1 MLRRFSINFA
11 IFSMF
16 LDGAVLL
23 ASLAFTAYIRPS
35 MSSLPGV
42 AEITQAIHLPVILL
56 LIFPILWVGILA
68 AFSIYDGRKNIRV
81 VDEFAAL
88 TAGAF
93 IASISMAGIL
103 YFSFRDVS
111 RALFLSAI
119 VVAYLIC
126 LIWRMIARL
135 VFRMRNR
142 FAEPAKKLM
151 LIGKNFF
158 GAHLAEQLTSKTKGG
173 STAQINGIPSTRHD
187 FVGYFD
193 LEKRSLSGGSGWVKK
208 KLAVEELPG
217 IIEDLGVTEVIV
229 ALPHTEQ
236 GELDQI
242 VLLLEKSP
250 IKLWVALDF
259 MDLALHNA
267 IVDDFTGIPMVDLR
281 APAISDYDLII
292 KRIFDLILASIF
304 TILLLPVMVVIG
316 ILILVFDGWPVFF
329 SQERVGENGKLFRMH
344 KFRTMVVN
352 ADRMA
357 SVVAQ
362 KDENGNAIHK
372 TRHDPR
378 VTRPGSFLRRF
389 SLDELPQ
396 FFNVL
401 SGEMSLV
408 GPRPELPR
416 LVNEYQHW
424 QRQRMA
430 VPPGMTGWWQVN
442 GRSERMM
449 HLHVEDDLYYVN
461 HYSIWLD
468 LWIMLKTGWV
478 ILSGRGAY

>member
-1 MLRRFSINFA
+1 
-11 IFSMF
+11 MF

-42 AEITQAIHLPVILL
+42 AEITQAIHLPAILL

-68 AFSIYDGRKNIRV
+68 AFSIYDGRKNIRM

-111 RALFLSAI
+111 RALFLTAI

-126 LIWRMIARL
+126 LIWRMISRL

-142 FAEPAKKLM
+142 FSEPAQKLM
-151 LIGKNFF
+151 LIGKNSF
-158 GAHLAEQLTSKTKGG
+158 GARLAEQLAPKTEGG
-173 STAQINGIPSTRHD
+173 SAAQTNGIPSKRHD
-187 FVGYFD
+187 FVGYLD
-193 LEKRSLSGGSGWVKK
+193 LDKMSVSGGSGRIIGKF
-208 KLAVEELPG
+208 LVENLPRV
-217 IIEDLGVTEVIV
+217 IDDLGVTELII
-229 ALPHTEQ
+229 ALPHAEQ

-242 VLLLEKSP
+242 VLLLEKAP

-267 IVDDFTGIPMVDLR
+267 VVDDFTGIPMVDLR

-292 KRIFDLILASIF
+292 KRIFDLILAGIF
-304 TILLLPVMVVIG
+304 TILLLPLMAVIA
-316 ILILVFDGWPVFF
+316 ILILVIDGWPVFF
-329 SQERVGENGKLFRMH
+329 SQERVGENGKLFRMQ

-352 ADRMA
+352 AERMA
-357 SVVAQ
+357 STVSA
-362 KDENGNAIHK
+362 KDEYGNPIHK
-372 TRHDPR
+372 SRNDPR
-378 VTRPGSFLRRF
+378 VTRLGSFLRRF

-408 GPRPELPR
+408 GPRPELPK
-416 LVNEYQHW
+416 LVDEYQHW

-468 LWIMLKTGWV
+468 LWIILKTGWE